1 MHTRLTIIL
10 GSLVGA
16 FGVYGTQVAVRG
28 SVAPSASGQAPT
40 CCTAAIRSFV
50 KLAEG
55 DLNATTATPLSTEPI
70 AVGNYTELV
79 LYVSADVL
87 VGNCFGSCCPT
98 ISAPQ
103 FRPDAS
109 TPFGSTGQAIGQF
122 PYGGRVRVDGTDMML
137 SLPALDPTSCNHA
150 NYHYVVAG
158 VQ

>member
-16 FGVYGTQVAVRG
+16 FCVYGTQVAVRG
-28 SVAPSASGQAPT
+28 SAAPSASGQAAT
-40 CCTAAIRSFV
+40 CCTPARPSFV

-55 DLNATTATPLSTEPI
+55 DLNATTTPLSTEPI
-70 AVGNYTELV
+70 AVGAYTELV
-79 LYVSADVL
+79 LYVRADVA
-87 VGNCFGSCCPT
+87 VINCFGSCCPT

-109 TPFGSTGQAIGQF
+109 TPFGSTGQIVGQF
-122 PYGGRVRVDGTDMML
+122 PFGGRVRVDGTDMML
-137 SLPALDPTSCNHA
+137 SLPAMDPTSCNRA